1 MGTRHRVTE
10 TARMPTPRSL
20 DIREIAIT
28 AALYSVYAGAR
39 GTARALSVVAL
50 LTR

>member
-1 MGTRHRVTE
+1 MGARRRVAE
-10 TARMPTPRSL
+10 TARMPRPRSF
-20 DIREIAIT
+20 DISEIAIT

-39 GTARALSVVAL
+39 GTARALGVVAM